1 MNRAIILLVMTC
13 AAASVPAA
21 DKQQVYKWTDAN
33 GVVHFSDAPPPSDA
47 KNVESLR
54 LAGGTTTAA
63 GAADQPKDAAAV
75 NSAAASAAPAT
86 ASPPPP
92 NATDD
97 ATLCK
102 QSRANLELLQ
112 SKTPVGIAGADG
124 KAQVLDDKAREIQ
137 IVNAKQAIS
146 RFCK

>member
-1 MNRAIILLVMTC
+1 MAPATC
-13 AAASVPAA
+13 RPRS
-21 DKQQVYKWTDAN
+21 
-33 GVVHFSDAPPPSDA
+33 
-47 KNVESLR
+47 
-54 LAGGTTTAA
+54 
-63 GAADQPKDAAAV
+63 
-75 NSAAASAAPAT
+75 SAAAPA
-86 ASPPPP
+86 

-124 KAQVLDDKAREIQ
+124 KAQVLDDKARELQ
-137 IVNAKQAIS
+137 IANAKLSIS

>member
-1 MNRAIILLVMTC
+1 MNRIVILLAMAC
-13 AAASVPAA
+13 AAASVSAA

-33 GVVHFSDAPPPSDA
+33 GVVHFSDAPPPQDT
-47 KNVESLR
+47 KDVQSLH

-63 GAADQPKDAAAV
+63 TDQAPKEAATAGPVAAGAAA
-75 NSAAASAAPAT
+75 
-86 ASPPPP
+86 PP

-102 QSRANLELLQ
+102 QARANLELLQ
-112 SKTPVGIAGADG
+112 GKTPVGIAGADG
-124 KAQVLDDKAREIQ
+124 KAEVLDDRGRQAQ
-137 IVNAKQAIS
+137 IDNAKRSIS

>member
-1 MNRAIILLVMTC
+1 MNRAMILLVLTC
-13 AAASVPAA
+13 AAASVTAA

-33 GVVHFSDAPPPSDA
+33 GIVHFSDAPPPSDT
-47 KNVESLR
+47 KNVESLH

-63 GAADQPKDAAAV
+63 AADQPPNAAAG
-75 NSAAASAAPAT
+75 SPAANAAPA
-86 ASPPPP
+86 AAPA

-124 KAQVLDDKAREIQ
+124 KAQVLDDKARELQ
-137 IVNAKQAIS
+137 IANAKLSIS